1 MMPSLIEELAA
12 ALATPV
18 DRRPR
23 RLLAQLIS
31 HVENE
36 GSHSADIL
44 SLCGAQGGR
53 AYRLGFTGPPGAG
66 KSTLVNL
73 VARRLADEGSRIG
86 VIAVDPTSPFTGGA
100 ILGDRLRMTD
110 VSLHDHVFVRSMA
123 TRGSMGGLA
132 RSAYLAADIM
142 EAWGMDVIV
151 FETVGV
157 GQSEVDIVEHAD
169 TTVVILVPESGDGVQ
184 AMKAGLMEIADLF
197 VINKAD
203 RDLAGL
209 LKKELE
215 SAMELRAHQASGWL
229 PPVLQTVATQ
239 NTGVDELRRS
249 IQDHQAWLKTSGE
262 GLMRRHHRIRHQL
275 LRIIENR
282 IHRKWQSD
290 QLAPVLTSLVDDV
303 AARRLAV
310 HEAAEKL
317 FALVIQP

>member
-1 MMPSLIEELAA
+1 MMPSLIEELTTAFV
-12 ALATPV
+12 TPV
-18 DRRPR
+18 ARRPR

-44 SLCGAQGGR
+44 NLCGTHGGR
-53 AYRLGFTGPPGAG
+53 ARRLGFTGPPGAG

-73 VARRLADEGSRIG
+73 VVRRLADEGSRVG

-110 VSLHDHVFVRSMA
+110 VSLHDLVFVRSMA

-132 RSAYLAADIM
+132 RSANLAADIM
-142 EAWGMDVIV
+142 EAWGMDIIV

-184 AMKAGLMEIADLF
+184 AMKAGLMEIADIF

-215 SAMELRAHQASGWL
+215 SAIELRTHTASSWL

-239 NTGVDELRRS
+239 KTGLDEVQRA

-262 GLMRRHHRIRHQL
+262 GLTRHHHRIRHQL

-282 IHRKWQSD
+282 IHRRWKSEP
-290 QLAPVLTSLVDDV
+290 LAPTLSSLVDDV
-303 AARRLAV
+303 AAHRLAV
-310 HEAAEKL
+310 HEAAETL
-317 FALVIQP
+317 YALIIQP